1 MTNAMVHSPEEIQRL
16 LSIGLSP
23 ITDNPDALYELGF
36 QRSYPQA
43 RSGYE
48 STVYERSVDRGYR
61 ETDRGLRRVMVC
73 ERAYLVQAERRIAEA
88 A

>member
-1 MTNAMVHSPEEIQRL
+1 MTNATVHTAEEIEQL
-16 LSIGLSP
+16 LRAGLSP
-23 ITDNPDALYELGF
+23 ITDSIDALLALGF

-48 STVYERSVDRGYR
+48 STVYERSADRGYR
-61 ETDRGLRRVMVC
+61 ETAQGLRRVMIC
-73 ERAYLVQAERRIAEA
+73 QRAFLVPKVA